1 MRTYAVQCS
10 DEQRFQVTAKLC
22 EEVLGGVADGSLQL
36 AASEG
41 VLADALHILA
51 SKEIKLSAVQRYNK
65 VLPMCVCACACA
77 CACAC
82 VLILLGSRGPPQEL
96 LAGED
101 VTIYLRPHTTIEALQ
116 VEYVSSCC
124 VRIGG
129 SGRRRG

>member
-65 VLPMCVCACACA
+65 VLPVWVRGCVWLCMAVWVCSKTTIYMCPHT
-77 CACAC
+77 
-82 VLILLGSRGPPQEL
+82 ILLYS
-96 LAGED
+96 A
-101 VTIYLRPHTTIEALQ
+101 IYVCLHTTIQALQ
-116 VEYVSSCC
+116 VVYTCPHALSA
-124 VRIGG
+124 
-129 SGRRRG
+129 

>member
-1 MRTYAVQCS
+1 MQCS

-65 VLPMCVCACACA
+65 VLPVWVRGCVWLCMAVWVCSHTTRQSKATTRGA
-77 CACAC
+77 SGRRLRYTC
-82 VLILLGSRGPPQEL
+82 VLILYYCIVLYMC
-96 LAGED
+96 
-101 VTIYLRPHTTIEALQ
+101 VFILRYKL
-116 VEYVSSCC
+116 SK
-124 VRIGG
+124 
-129 SGRRRG
+129 